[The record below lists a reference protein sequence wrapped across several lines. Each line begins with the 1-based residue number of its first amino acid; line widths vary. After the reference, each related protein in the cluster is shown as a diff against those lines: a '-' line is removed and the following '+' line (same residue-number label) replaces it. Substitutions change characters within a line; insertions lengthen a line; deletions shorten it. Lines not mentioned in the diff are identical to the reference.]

1 MSGTRRTYGHSR
13 FFGAVATATMLM
25 AASGAVGAAHAT
37 QFLDDF
43 EGDGEV
49 SQIPATAP
57 LRNWAIITSV
67 DLNTESNAPSFCH
80 DSGSCIDLVGTAGAP
95 SGGIL
100 GKRSWPLA
108 DYLVGFF
115 LYGSGRSPN
124 GSAVS
129 SGGTSSR
136 IQVSFGGKS
145 IYANNNIASNFAK
158 FIVLRVRA
166 SGKLRF
172 LGTGQVPDIG
182 PLLDNV
188 LIVPAHP

>member
-1 MSGTRRTYGHSR
+1 
-13 FFGAVATATMLM
+13 MLM

-49 SQIPATAP
+49 SQPATS
-57 LRNWAIITSV
+57 LRNWEIITSV
-67 DLNTESNAPSFCH
+67 DLVTESNAPSFCH
-80 DSGSCIDLVGTAGAP
+80 ESGSCIDLVGTAGAP

-100 GKRSWPLA
+100 GKRSWPLG

-145 IYANNNIASNFAK
+145 IYANNHIPSNFAK